1 MQPFP
6 TVNTRYNFYLLLDDA
21 LEQLESFGA
30 DRAVGF
36 EHEEVFDGG
45 VTLPIPN
52 IFDDI
57 ASHNLGN
64 LDLNVHTLGSVLK
77 FR

>member
-1 MQPFP
+1 MFEC
-6 TVNTRYNFYLLLDDA
+6 V
-21 LEQLESFGA
+21 LERSESFGA

-36 EHEEVFDGG
+36 GHEEVVGG
-45 VTLPIPN
+45 AVTLPIPN

-77 FR
+77 CRLVPEQE